1 MSNKILISHFLY
13 HRKGFHFTK
22 KKNFEK
28 KRGFLLILLTAWNFR
43 SDNEIQLMQLFKYV
57 FFFQF
62 YPKSQ

>member
-22 KKNFEK
+22 KNRWE

-57 FFFQF
+57 FFSNFIQ
-62 YPKSQ
+62 KVNN